1 MSMSKFLATQ
11 NPHRGKVRMKH
22 ERCRLVTVCGMNV
35 SVSSC
40 MHMCVGAHV
49 CLGMNVWK
57 PKVDAGNL
65 A

>member
-11 NPHRGKVRMKH
+11 NPHRCKVRMKH

-40 MHMCVGAHV
+40 MHMCVESSVHLRVQARG
-49 CLGMNVWK
+49 
-57 PKVDAGNL
+57 
-65 A
+65 